1 MSSKLNRTLVLFYGL
16 ISYVVGV
23 AGLVC
28 IILALAKIIPYGFL
42 CNVDF
47 PSPILWN
54 LVLVF
59 FWGLSHSVMARESFK
74 TWITKIIPIAAERST
89 YVFVAGV
96 ASILLIGLWQT
107 VPGMIWSVENPVAV
121 TILWSAFAFGF
132 AYLLASTFAINHFDL
147 FGLRQ
152 VYRHFMSQPLAP
164 LKFVKRAMY
173 RTTRHPIQTGVL
185 IGIWVTPEM
194 SATQIVLSIGFTAYI
209 FIGLWFEERDLVEA
223 IGEPYVQ
230 YKKETGKVLPKLF

>member
-1 MSSKLNRTLVLFYGL
+1 MSSKVTRTIILLFGL
-16 ISYVVGV
+16 TSYVVGV
-23 AGLVC
+23 SGLVC

-42 CNVDF
+42 YPADSS
-47 PSPILWN
+47 SPILWN

-59 FWGLSHSVMARESFK
+59 LWGLSHSVMARKSFK
-74 TWITKIIPIAAERST
+74 TWVTKFIPNAAERST
-89 YVFVAGV
+89 YVLVAGV
-96 ASILLIGLWQT
+96 ASVLLIGLWQT

-132 AYLLASTFAINHFDL
+132 AYLFASSFAINHFDL

-152 VYRHFMSQPLAP
+152 VYRHFMSQPLPP

-173 RTTRHPIQTGVL
+173 RTTRHPIQAGVL

-194 SATQIVLSIGFTAYI
+194 TATQIVLSIGFTAYI
-209 FIGLWFEERDLVEA
+209 FIGLWFEERDLVDA